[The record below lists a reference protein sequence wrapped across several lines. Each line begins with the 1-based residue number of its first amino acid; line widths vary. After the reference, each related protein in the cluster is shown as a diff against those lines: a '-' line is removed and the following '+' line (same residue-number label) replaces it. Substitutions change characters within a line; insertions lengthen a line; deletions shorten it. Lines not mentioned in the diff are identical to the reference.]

1 MQEKPGFEGKVD
13 NCRDIGYIEVS
24 TPQPQKTAGMIYERG
39 ISMCKIDE
47 GKRQSNC
54 VKIGMRIHHLM
65 HMRKIYVQDRT
76 GGEEAYP
83 GQYPILAYVADHK
96 GCTQV
101 EVADAMMTSASSVA
115 LSTKRLQKMGLLEKQ
130 VDENNLRCKHLS
142 VTEEGWQ
149 TARRFHEAHMLF
161 DEASLKGFT
170 DEEMELLASF
180 LERMLGN
187 GQKEL
192 GIDDWKES
200 LFSLKRPKE

>member
-1 MQEKPGFEGKVD
+1 M
-13 NCRDIGYIEVS
+13 CMIE
-24 TPQPQKTAGMIYERG
+24 
-39 ISMCKIDE
+39 E
-47 GKRQSNC
+47 GKRETNY

-65 HMRKIYVQDRT
+65 HMRKIYVQART

-142 VTEEGWQ
+142 VTEAGWQ
-149 TARRFHEAHMLF
+149 TAKRFHEAHRVF
-161 DEASLKGFT
+161 DEASLRGFT
-170 DEEMELLASF
+170 DEELEQMASF

-187 GQKEL
+187 GQREL

-200 LFSLKRPKE
+200 LFFLKQQKE

>member
-1 MQEKPGFEGKVD
+1 MSCIIEEGTRRTS
-13 NCRDIGYIEVS
+13 C
-24 TPQPQKTAGMIYERG
+24 T
-39 ISMCKIDE
+39 
-47 GKRQSNC
+47 
-54 VKIGMRIHHLM
+54 KIGMRIHHLM
-65 HMRKIYVQDRT
+65 HMRKIYVQDHT

-83 GQYPILAYVADHK
+83 GQYPILAYVADHE

-149 TARRFHEAHMLF
+149 TAKRFHEAHLLF
-161 DEASLKGFT
+161 DEASLQGFT
-170 DEEMELLASF
+170 DEELELLASF
-180 LERMLGN
+180 LERMLNN

-192 GIDDWKES
+192 GVDNWKEP
-200 LFSLKRPKE
+200 LFSLKRKRE